1 MSRLHEALQRASDG
15 RAPVVPSEAEQT
27 TGDGVVPGQSGF
39 TVPWKL
45 TDEPAPETAAARP
58 RTSSRAASGAAAQ
71 PSPAAPLVS
80 RLTDWFRQ
88 HASAVAEKLVVA
100 DDAGDKPELS
110 VAVEQYRKLAA
121 TLYYAKAEKGI
132 QVIVVT
138 SALPHE
144 GKSLTA
150 TNLALTLS
158 ESYQRRVLVVDADL
172 RRPSLHS
179 AFGVNGGT
187 GLSEHLAGIESNRSP
202 YVEVSSN
209 LVFLPSGRIV
219 PDPTSGLTSPRM
231 QALIAEARTAFEWI
245 VIDTPPIG
253 LVSDARL
260 VSEVA
265 DGVVIVV
272 EAGKTPYPD
281 IQRAVSSIE
290 RSKLVGVVLN
300 RIPRL
305 ADGYGTYHGY
315 YRYSPK
321 KSA

>member
-15 RAPVVPSEAEQT
+15 RAPVVPTETESTNGEGA
-27 TGDGVVPGQSGF
+27 GQSGF

-45 TDEPAPETAAARP
+45 SEDTPPPAETAARSRP
-58 RTSSRAASGAAAQ
+58 PRAASSA
-71 PSPAAPLVS
+71 PPLVS
-80 RLTDWFRQ
+80 MLADWFRQ

-172 RRPSLHS
+172 RRPSLDA
-179 AFGVNGGT
+179 AFGVSGRA
-187 GLSEHLAGIESNRSP
+187 GLSELLAGLDPGPAP

-209 LVFLPSGRIV
+209 LAFLPSGRVV
-219 PDPTSGLTSPRM
+219 PDPTSGLTSARM
-231 QALIAEARTAFEWI
+231 HNLVNEARAAFEWV

-260 VSEVA
+260 VSELA
-265 DGVVIVV
+265 DGVVLVV

-281 IQRAVSSIE
+281 IQRAVSSIDRE
-290 RSKLVGVVLN
+290 KIVGVVLN